1 MNLSKLPTGMRYY
14 IGEEARLRRFIE
26 DTAMSVFAGWSYEEI
41 LTPSVDYYDLFE
53 QGMGAAEAQRSF
65 RFTDGDGRLLSLR
78 PDVTSS
84 IARVA
89 ATLLAQRPRPLR
101 LCYTA
106 PVFRQSPPSHAEW
119 RREQTQLGCE
129 LLGTNGIETDLEM
142 LLLAREILFS
152 VGLGES
158 SVITINHTAIFNGLI
173 NSLDFDSPTRE
184 SLRCL
189 IDTRDVSQLRR
200 FCELHSLP
208 SQTAETFVKLSS
220 LSGNGEVLDA
230 ARQLPLGPLSSTG
243 LEALA
248 RLWKV
253 IEELGV
259 ANSFELD
266 LTDVSSLDYY
276 TGISFKIFAQGIGYR
291 IGRGGRYDGL
301 TANFGVSEPAVG
313 FVLSLDSLTELL
325 GRSISPD
332 HGNQTE
338 VRSIDE
344 QNLTLKFAEAIK
356 ERRNKQRIRI
366 ESTQ

>member
-1 MNLSKLPTGMRYY
+1 MRYY

-26 DTAMSVFAGWSYEEI
+26 DTAMSVFTGWSYEEI

-53 QGMGAAEAQRSF
+53 QGMGPAEAQRSF
-65 RFTDGDGRLLSLR
+65 RFTDADGRLLSLR

-89 ATLLAQRPRPLR
+89 ATLLALEPRPLR

-142 LLLAREILFS
+142 LLLAREILSS

-158 SVITINHTAIFNGLI
+158 SVITLNHTAIFNGLI
-173 NSLDFDSPTRE
+173 DGLDSTLRE
-184 SLRCL
+184 SIRCL
-189 IDTRDVSQLRR
+189 VDTRDVGQLQR
-200 FCELHSLP
+200 FCESHSLP
-208 SQTAETFVKLSS
+208 AQTTDILVKLAT
-220 LSGNGEVLDA
+220 LSGTGEVLAA
-230 ARQLPLGPLSSTG
+230 ARQLSLGPQSLNG
-243 LEALA
+243 LEALTQ
-248 RLWKV
+248 LWNV

-259 ANSFELD
+259 AKSFELD

-276 TGISFKIFAQGIGYR
+276 TGLSFKIFAQGIGYR

-325 GRSISPD
+325 SRSFSPE
-332 HGNQTE
+332 HNNQTE
-338 VRSIDE
+338 VRGIVE
-344 QNLTLKFAEAIK
+344 QDLVLKFTEAIK
-356 ERRNKQRIRI
+356 ARGKNQRIRI
-366 ESTQ
+366 E